1 MYRLISI
8 VQICVMFVR
17 RYWIVAASG
26 TLSLLFR
33 FVYACMSVVSADWQ
47 NFQTARAKQR
57 ILALIPPCIG
67 PVQKYL
73 QNTYDKG
80 ISIGYKGFEE
90 SDTLW
95 MSNNINN
102 NDIWLSNDISTNTVW
117 LSNSIG
123 ATISSQVLTVTVQA
137 SFAANVEQFNAM
149 KADLNVIRL
158 SGTRLNIKIAQ

>member
-17 RYWIVAASG
+17 RYWIVTASG

-33 FVYACMSVVSADWQ
+33 FVYACMSVVSSDWQ

-67 PVQKYL
+67 PVQKYV
-73 QNTYDKG
+73 QNTYDSG
-80 ISIGYKGFEE
+80 ITIGYKSFEE
-90 SDTLW
+90 NDALW
-95 MSNNINN
+95 ITNNINLN
-102 NDIWLSNDISTNTVW
+102 NLWLTNDISTNGVW
-117 LSNSIG
+117 LDTSVTGSI
-123 ATISSQVLTVTVQA
+123 TSQTLTVIVPA

-158 SGTRLNIKIAQ
+158 SGTRLNIQIAQ